1 MKEQGMDKEGWPKPT
16 TWLRP
21 IEDAEY
27 AELTAEEERIL
38 EEAGLD
44 MTPLPED
51 GRDPLEEGRRLF
63 LELVTSGS
71 FSVAEV
77 AYNLNRPQATISSW
91 IDDRRLFAIWHEGR
105 WRVPKFQFSEDGR
118 ELIPGIEEVNMR
130 IPIDSYP
137 LGIERWYRMG
147 DADINGEDQSLS
159 PLEWLRSGRDL
170 ETVVESAEMLQY
182 PCFQ

>member
-1 MKEQGMDKEGWPKPT
+1 MENTGWPKPK

-38 EEAGLD
+38 DEAGLD
-44 MTPLPED
+44 MSPFPAD
-51 GRDPLEEGRRLF
+51 APDPLEEGRRLF

-77 AYNLNRPQATISSW
+77 AYNMNRPQAAISSW
-91 IDDRRLFAIWHEGR
+91 IDERRLFAIWHEGR
-105 WRVPKFQFSEDGR
+105 WRVPTFQFSEDGR

-130 IPIDSYP
+130 IPFDMHP
-137 LGIERWYRMG
+137 VGIERWYRTG
-147 DADINGEDQSLS
+147 DADIDGEDQSLS
-159 PLEWLRSGRDL
+159 PLEWLKSCREL
-170 ETVVESAEMLQY
+170 QPLLQTAEMLQS

>member
-1 MKEQGMDKEGWPKPT
+1 M
-16 TWLRP
+16 
-21 IEDAEY
+21 
-27 AELTAEEERIL
+27 L

-130 IPIDSYP
+130 IPCDMHP
-137 LGIERWYRMG
+137 VGVERWYRLG
-147 DADINGEDQSLS
+147 EADIDGDEQALS
-159 PLEWLRSGRDL
+159 PLEWLESGQDL
-170 ETVVESAEMLQY
+170 QPLLRSAEMLHY

>member
-1 MKEQGMDKEGWPKPT
+1 MEKTGWPKPK

-21 IEDAEY
+21 IEDAEFDD
-27 AELTAEEERIL
+27 LTAEEERIL
-38 EEAGLD
+38 DEAGLV
-44 MTPLPED
+44 MSPWPED
-51 GRDPLEEGRRLF
+51 EPDPLEEGRRLF
-63 LELVTSGS
+63 LELATSGS
-71 FSVAEV
+71 FSVAEA
-77 AYNLNRPQATISSW
+77 AYNLKRPQATILNW
-91 IDDRRLFAIWHEGR
+91 IDERRLFAIWHDGR
-105 WRVPKFQFSEDGR
+105 WRIPKFQFSEDGR

-147 DADINGEDQSLS
+147 DADIDGEDQSLS

>member
-1 MKEQGMDKEGWPKPT
+1 MERTGWPKPK

-21 IEDAEY
+21 IEDVGP
-27 AELTAEEERIL
+27 AELTAEEERKF
-38 EEAGLD
+38 EELGID
-44 MTPLPED
+44 MSPLPED
-51 GRDPLEEGRRLF
+51 ELDPVEEGRRDF
-63 LELVTSGS
+63 LALVTTGS

-91 IDDRRLFAIWHEGR
+91 IDERRLFAIWHEGS
-105 WRVPKFQFSEDGR
+105 WRIPKFQFSEDG
-118 ELIPGIEEVNMR
+118 ELIPGIEEVNTR

-147 DADINGEDQSLS
+147 DADIDGQDQSLS

-170 ETVVESAEMLQY
+170 ETVLESAEMLQY